1 MATASVTS
9 PAGSR
14 SIDEIR
20 AEFPILER
28 RVNGQPLAYLDN
40 GATAQTPLQV
50 LEAMDRYWTEHN
62 ANVHRGVHTLSEE
75 ATNLYEGA
83 RATIARHLGANP
95 RDVIFTRNV
104 TGALNLVAHAWG
116 RANVG
121 EGDRILLTEM
131 EHHSNIVPW
140 YLLAKEVGAEL
151 DWVPVDDEG
160 RLDMAALE
168 GALERGPKLIA
179 VAHISNVLGT
189 VNPIADIVR
198 LAHDAGAIAVVDGAQ
213 AAPKLP
219 LDLAA
224 LGADFYGFTGH
235 KLYGPTGVGVLYGR
249 SEVLEAMP
257 PYEGGGS
264 MIRKV
269 TKERITWADVPARF
283 EAGTPPIAEAIG
295 LAAAVEWLE
304 GVGLDVAHA
313 HEAELGAYALER
325 LADVPGLRVFGPPAG
340 DDRVGIVSFEM
351 EGVHAHDVSE
361 ILDRHAIAV
370 RAGHHCAQVLMDR
383 LGVAATTRASLAVY
397 NTREEID
404 RLIDALHDVR
414 RVFELG

>member
-304 GVGLDVAHA
+304 GVGLAAAHA
-313 HEAELGAYALER
+313 HEAELAAYALER

-404 RLIDALHDVR
+404 RLIDALNDVR
-414 RVFELG
+414 RVFELD